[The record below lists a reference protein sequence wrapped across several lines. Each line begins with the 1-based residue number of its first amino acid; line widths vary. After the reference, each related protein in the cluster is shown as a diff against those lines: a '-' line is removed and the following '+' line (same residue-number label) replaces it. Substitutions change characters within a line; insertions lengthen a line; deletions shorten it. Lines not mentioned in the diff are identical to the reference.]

1 LKANANLYGSSLE
14 NAKKGISKLH
24 KTFLYCTANLGV
36 WLAAKVRTYDDACLY
51 YICIVLKC
59 INLFFQAAEV
69 QSTTNEQFLPFWGD
83 EKLDKNVEGFVRNYS
98 EEVYRE
104 LSCFS
109 TRGRRAVAII
119 FCLFNIPFSGTQLRM
134 SNLM

>member
-1 LKANANLYGSSLE
+1 
-14 NAKKGISKLH
+14 
-24 KTFLYCTANLGV
+24 
-36 WLAAKVRTYDDACLY
+36 
-51 YICIVLKC
+51 
-59 INLFFQAAEV
+59 V
-69 QSTTNEQFLPFWGD
+69 QPTTNEQFLPFWGD

-119 FCLFNIPFSGTQLRM
+119 FLFIQPTIFWNST
-134 SNLM
+134 SYE